1 MIKHKFLV
9 TGLPRTGTTSLCI
22 AALGA
27 GYKTAHTAY
36 TRQALDC
43 AEFIAD
49 TPVFADY
56 EKLYALY
63 PEAKIIQLTRD
74 FEQWLP
80 SIKRLMTAMK
90 ENLLSQR
97 GGFNDTIKRCYLET
111 FSDFDKHFEDDGY
124 WLDCYS
130 KHHDRVLSFA
140 KMNHVPFIAVNLTA
154 TDAEQTL
161 AEFIGVTQEKVT
173 IPHVNIGGKVTAW
186 KWFSHPNKVEST
198 RNGKADKDT
207 ALFSMQVRS
216 SA

>member
-1 MIKHKFLV
+1 MTKHKFLV

-63 PEAKIIQLTRD
+63 PEAKIIQLTRE

-111 FSDFDKHFEDDGY
+111 FPDFDKHFEDDVY
-124 WLDCYS
+124 WQDCYY
-130 KHHDRVLSFA
+130 KHHDRVLRFA
-140 KMNHVPFIAVNLTA
+140 KMNDIPFITVNLTA
-154 TDAEQTL
+154 ADAEQTL

-186 KWFSHPNKVEST
+186 KWFSHSNKVEST

>member
-1 MIKHKFLV
+1 MTKHKILV

-36 TRQALDC
+36 TRQALDS
-43 AEFIAD
+43 AELLAD

-63 PEAKIIQLTRD
+63 PEAKIVHLTRD

-80 SIKRLMTAMK
+80 SIKRLMKAMK

-111 FSDFDKHFEDDGY
+111 FPDFDKYFEDDDY
-124 WLDCYS
+124 WQACYS
-130 KHHDRVLSFA
+130 KHYNRVLSFA
-140 KMNHVPFIAVNLTA
+140 KMNHIPFITVNLTA
-154 TDAEQTL
+154 TDVEQAL
-161 AEFIGVTQEKVT
+161 AEFIDVDRDKVA
-173 IPHVNIGGKVTAW
+173 IPHVNIGGKITAW

-207 ALFSMQVRS
+207 ALFSIQVRS

>member
-1 MIKHKFLV
+1 MTKHKFLV

-74 FEQWLP
+74 FEQ
-80 SIKRLMTAMK
+80 
-90 ENLLSQR
+90 
-97 GGFNDTIKRCYLET
+97 
-111 FSDFDKHFEDDGY
+111 
-124 WLDCYS
+124 
-130 KHHDRVLSFA
+130 
-140 KMNHVPFIAVNLTA
+140 
-154 TDAEQTL
+154 
-161 AEFIGVTQEKVT
+161 
-173 IPHVNIGGKVTAW
+173 
-186 KWFSHPNKVEST
+186 
-198 RNGKADKDT
+198 
-207 ALFSMQVRS
+207 
-216 SA
+216 